1 MQQRNKLPPPRR
13 DGQSATARAVVR
25 PRVLPTVMSIYIANS
40 CRALVSLYRYLWCLW
55 WLICGHLSGV
65 RYFSHIRRISLVDAG
80 CGTKALT
87 KATKRTVPF
96 AFLFRS
102 FFSFRLC
109 LSFRCQALYLGPR
122 GRNVGKPIGR
132 ASNNFADAVR
142 AVPGAPHLSVAGG
155 QLPLPACI
163 RGHPR

>member
-1 MQQRNKLPPPRR
+1 MLLVRAIVPPKV
-13 DGQSATARAVVR
+13 AEL
-25 PRVLPTVMSIYIANS
+25 VLPTVLAW
-40 CRALVSLYRYLWCLW
+40 AWVADLWPVR
-55 WLICGHLSGV
+55 LSGRGV
-65 RYFSHIRRISLVDAG
+65 RYLSHIRRISLVDAG